1 MEDMKYGGFD
11 ECQIT
16 PTLVF
21 LYGALRTYTNK
32 AIIIMA
38 FFLLY
43 FICMLL

>member
-11 ECQIT
+11 VCQIT
-16 PTLVF
+16 PTIVF

-32 AIIIMA
+32 VIIIMP

-43 FICMLL
+43 FIRMLL